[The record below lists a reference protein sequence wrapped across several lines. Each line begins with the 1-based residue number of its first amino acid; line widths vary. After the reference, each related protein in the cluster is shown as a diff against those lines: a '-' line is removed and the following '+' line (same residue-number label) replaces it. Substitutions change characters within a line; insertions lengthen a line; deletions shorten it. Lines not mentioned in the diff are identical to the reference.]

1 MALLDIIISDNQT
14 TWLIITIGVVLLIG
28 YSSFRSLKKQRD
40 KFQQDDNN
48 NQNKLKE
55 QELMMQK
62 KESDLKVVY
71 QNWAYDE
78 LKKFKETEI
87 LRIQKA
93 AEEQSL
99 KAASVLLQEWKFE
112 NESKI
117 RQDAI
122 KRSYS
127 VNLGLISEQLIPF
140 HAKFPFNPKDAR
152 FLGMPIDL
160 IVFDG
165 LYEGKD
171 EINLY
176 VVEIKTGNSKLTD
189 TQKKIKHAIYNKN
202 VHWHEINY
210 DDFVESDKET
220 SEGIKNENIIGQE
233 KLNKGTIKKDMSE
246 VFETIKDL
254 IDKGIE
260 DMEGVKDV
268 LEKLPAYER
277 LKNNADFDMIEFD
290 RRLKITLVTN
300 SLLIKDNNKPK

>member
-1 MALLDIIISDNQT
+1 MILLDIVLSDNQA
-14 TWLIITIGVVLLIG
+14 TWLVIAVCIVLLIC
-28 YSSFRSLKKQRD
+28 YSSFRSLKKQRNN
-40 KFQQDDNN
+40 FEQNYRDNE
-48 NQNKLKE
+48 NKLKE

-78 LKKFKETEI
+78 FKKFKETEI
-87 LRIQKA
+87 LLIQKT
-93 AEEQSL
+93 AEDQSL

-210 DDFVESDKET
+210 DEFVESDKET
-220 SEGIKNENIIGQE
+220 SEGIKNENIVGQE
-233 KLNKGTIKKDMSE
+233 KLNKGTIKKDIAE
-246 VFETIKDL
+246 VEAIKDIL
-254 IDKGIE
+254 IDKGVEDIE
-260 DMEGVKDV
+260 GIKNA
-268 LEKLPAYER
+268 LERLPAYQR
-277 LKNNADFDMIEFD
+277 LKNSKDFDGIEFD
-290 RRLKITLVTN
+290 RRLKITLFAN
-300 SLLIKDNNKPK
+300 SLLIKDNNNPK